1 MLGPD
6 VQTSHT
12 ALFSLPVVPMIL
24 GFDPRYQFVHEDD
37 VVERAGARVRN
48 DLPGAFNVAADGVLA
63 FSEVGRP
70 AWASRTRRSCR
81 PGARASRSASLRR
94 AGLRIPPEMLS
105 QLRFGRGL
113 DNRKL
118 KATGF
123 GYRYTSREAV
133 VKLAEHLR
141 LAADPRGAQEPYRYE
156 RGVEDFLRWSPH
168 VRSARGKDDGADTP
182 PVAPVQQEPPVEH
195 YDDLEAE
202 EIISLLGSLEALDL
216 EALRDYERETRA
228 REAVVAAIEGV
239 LARRAMRSRP

>member
-1 MLGPD
+1 
-6 VQTSHT
+6 
-12 ALFSLPVVPMIL
+12 
-24 GFDPRYQFVHEDD
+24 
-37 VVERAGARVRN
+37 
-48 DLPGAFNVAADGVLA
+48 
-63 FSEVGRP
+63 
-70 AWASRTRRSCR
+70 
-81 PGARASRSASLRR
+81 
-94 AGLRIPPEMLS
+94 MLS

-113 DNRKL
+113 DNSKL

-133 VKLAEHLR
+133 IKLAEHLR
-141 LAADPRGAQEPYRYE
+141 LQPILRGAQERFTYE

-168 VRSARGKDDGADTP
+168 VRSARGKDDSAATQP
-182 PVAPVQQEPPVEH
+182 AAHAPVRQEPPVEH